1 MPGHPDGGARSL
13 TLSQS
18 CDREGL
24 GSGHH
29 AASTQ
34 REEAGSS
41 SGGPPPSLRG
51 LLQNKRALFWWLHLL
66 LLPLGRPI
74 SQLRPQV
81 GGPQGSGCGSHMCR
95 GSSPTPRAWYI
106 LYDLC
111 DTWICVSGRESSRE
125 GITAFS
131 LEEIC
136 PGRLMG

>member
-41 SGGPPPSLRG
+41 SGGPPPSLRV
-51 LLQNKRALFWWLHLL
+51 LQ
-66 LLPLGRPI
+66 
-74 SQLRPQV
+74 
-81 GGPQGSGCGSHMCR
+81 
-95 GSSPTPRAWYI
+95 
-106 LYDLC
+106 
-111 DTWICVSGRESSRE
+111 RECTKAAEE
-125 GITAFS
+125 GEGQAS
-131 LEEIC
+131 C
-136 PGRLMG
+136 